1 MKSGTSQG
9 KLIKW
14 KDDRGFG
21 FIQPVDNNQE
31 VFLHISEVK
40 DSTRRPQIGDTIEY
54 YLVADEDGKVRAC
67 NAYILGARNTSI
79 PSSVSLESQ
88 SRSNTAAKSSFPILQ
103 VLLLSFLPLVGAIH
117 FAWTTAN
124 FIPLIIYPFMSLLTF
139 GLYADDKS
147 RAKRGVWRTS
157 ERTLHL
163 CELGGEWLGGFIAQ
177 RKLHHKTVK
186 GSYQFVFWM
195 IVSLHIVFWTDWLFL
210 GGNLVKPLLGSNF
223 RR

>member
-1 MKSGTSQG
+1 MKPSLSQG

-21 FIQPVDNNQE
+21 FIRSVDNNQE
-31 VFLHISEVK
+31 IFLPISEVK

-54 YLVADEDGKVRAC
+54 CLVADKGDKVRAC
-67 NAYILGARNTSI
+67 NAYILGARNTST
-79 PSSVSLESQ
+79 PLSVSLDSQ

-103 VLLLSFLPLVGAIH
+103 VLLLSFLPLLGAVH

-124 FIPLIIYPFMSLLTF
+124 FIPLIVYPVMSLLTF

-163 CELGGEWLGGFIAQ
+163 CELGGGWLGGFIAQ
-177 RKLHHKTVK
+177 RKLRHKTVK
-186 GSYQFVFWM
+186 SSYQIVFWA
-195 IVSLHIVFWTDWLFL
+195 IVAFHIVFWADWLFL
-210 GGNLVKPLLGSNF
+210 GGNLVKPFLGSNF